1 MNEPRSSEDSQSV
14 EFSNH
19 RRIHYRIAERVN
31 HGSHR
36 TPAGA
41 VAGGYHTQIKVHEAF
56 HGLRDD
62 RLVRARQ
69 MESSDQS
76 VYRYAGEAIPCVL
89 QNINDAGMRTG
100 G

>member
-1 MNEPRSSEDSQSV
+1 MTRDLRSALTNLKGV

-36 TPAGA
+36 TPTCA
-41 VAGGYHTQIKVHEAF
+41 VASGDRSQIKVHEAF

-69 MESSDQS
+69 VKSSDQS
-76 VYRYAGEAIPCVL
+76 VYRYAGAAIPCVL
-89 QNINDAGMRTG
+89 QNVNDAGV
-100 G
+100 